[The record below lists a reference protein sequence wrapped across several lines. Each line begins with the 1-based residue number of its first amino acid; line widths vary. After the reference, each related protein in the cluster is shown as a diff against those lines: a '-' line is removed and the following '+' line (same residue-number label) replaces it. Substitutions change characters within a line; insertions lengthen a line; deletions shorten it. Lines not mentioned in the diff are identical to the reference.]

1 MLFPKLTALQS
12 RFAAS
17 FAASLIIVT
26 LYLAFSN
33 PHLAYVA
40 NAESIAHEDHNHP
53 RLLELLHQSDPF
65 DPSLPEDEP
74 EGDDYTPE
82 FAGVDR
88 SIIGRADATTQAL
101 GNNAP
106 GKSNIDGGQTQYW
119 VFPNKTLW
127 GLFSP
132 QTPGLPSSISIR
144 SIQVT
149 DLTENVSEEEIGGEL
164 VKRQNNPVNPRK
176 VYLSINTCE
185 QPHANDPNPNGAPP
199 QLELYISKQSNNQK
213 PDKNKNDGFVVI
225 DGGCGEVTLDATSDT
240 WYSVSA
246 PQSSDYGG
254 SYNYELT
261 ASIDAP
267 YASCSDSSNFNLTFI
282 DSDSNSALIYSP
294 TLTKENRTNP
304 EYKAWMNSPPRFNIY
319 VHNQDDSAI
328 LGLHRSVCGLKT
340 HARIQGNSLGENS
353 SNVNTDMITRGD
365 GFPKQEFYV
374 KNLNGSSNYY
384 AMIGID
390 GNSTSSGGGIVGGGG
405 IVWRYINFT
414 TKSGMYPSPLA

>member
-1 MLFPKLTALQS
+1 MLLPKLTALQS

-17 FAASLIIVT
+17 FAASLLLVI

-33 PHLAYVA
+33 PHLAYAA
-40 NAESIAHEDHNHP
+40 NADSIAREDHNHP
-53 RLLELLHQSDPF
+53 RLLELLHQPDPF

-74 EGDDYTPE
+74 EGEDYTPD

-119 VFPNKTLW
+119 AFPNKTLW
-127 GLFSP
+127 GPFSP
-132 QTPGLPSSISIR
+132 QTPGLPSNISIR
-144 SIQVT
+144 GIQVM
-149 DLTENVSEEEIGGEL
+149 DLTDNVSEEEIGGEL
-164 VKRQNNPVNPRK
+164 VKRQNNPANFRK
-176 VYLSINTCE
+176 VYLSINTCD

-213 PDKNKNDGFVVI
+213 PDKNKNDGFVTI
-225 DGGCGEVTLDATSDT
+225 DGGCGEATLNTTSDT
-240 WYSVSA
+240 WFSVSA
-246 PQSSDYGG
+246 PQSSNFGG

-267 YASCSDSSNFNLTFI
+267 YASCNDSSNFTLKFV
-282 DSDSNSALIYSP
+282 DSDSNSALLYSP
-294 TLTKENRTNP
+294 TLTKNSTSP
-304 EYKAWMNSPPRFNIY
+304 EYQAWLNSPPRFNIY
-319 VHNQDDSAI
+319 VHSQDDPAI
-328 LGLHRSVCGLKT
+328 LGLHRSVCGLRT
-340 HARIQGNSLGENS
+340 HARIQGSSQGKNS
-353 SNVNTDMITRGD
+353 SNVNTDMTTRGD

-374 KNLNGSSNYY
+374 KNLNGSSTYY

-390 GNSTSSGGGIVGGGG
+390 GNSTSSGGGVVGGGG
-405 IVWRYINFT
+405 TVSKYINFP
-414 TKSGMYPSPLA
+414 TKSGMCPFPLP